1 MSKKGFKKEQKQ
13 VVEVLKK
20 APKINHRLEFK
31 KYFTKLQYQLK
42 LSANMEEIL
51 WLHLQSI
58 ECAEVEKFEDGI
70 KHFGYTL
77 K

>member
-1 MSKKGFKKEQKQ
+1 
-13 VVEVLKK
+13 
-20 APKINHRLEFK
+20 
-31 KYFTKLQYQLK
+31 
-42 LSANMEEIL
+42 MEEIL